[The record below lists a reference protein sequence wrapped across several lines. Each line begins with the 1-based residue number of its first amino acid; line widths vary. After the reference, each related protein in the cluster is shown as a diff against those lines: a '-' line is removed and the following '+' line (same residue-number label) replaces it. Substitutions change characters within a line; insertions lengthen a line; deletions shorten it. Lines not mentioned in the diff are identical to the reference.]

1 MSETVLLRAKVEES
15 KIDRFICFIAELLS
29 ETRNFSGCIN
39 IDIYQSGSNPE
50 EFTFY
55 ENWESIEHYERYLAM
70 RSEQGVMDT
79 MASMLQTPPDIQYF
93 KRLNI

>member
-15 KIDRFICFIAELLS
+15 KIDQFVCFIAELLS
-29 ETRNFSGCIN
+29 GTRDFPGCIN
-39 IDIYQSGSNPE
+39 IDIYQNDSNPE

-79 MASMLQTPPDIQYF
+79 MASMLQTPPDIQHF
-93 KRLNI
+93 KRLGI